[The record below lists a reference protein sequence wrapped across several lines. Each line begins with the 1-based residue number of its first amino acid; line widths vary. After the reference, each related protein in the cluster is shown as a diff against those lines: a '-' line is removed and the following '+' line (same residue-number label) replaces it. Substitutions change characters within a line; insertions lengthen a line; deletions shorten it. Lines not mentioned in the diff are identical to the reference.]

1 MCGIAG
7 IFRRR
12 GVDGSGPR
20 RLRAMTDTILHRGPD
35 DYGYLLLDS
44 RAGSF
49 TLGQSLALD
58 RRCDVLLGSRRLS
71 IIDTSPAGRQPMTSE
86 ERDIFVVVNGEIF
99 NYLELRRDLQA
110 EGHRFS
116 SASDTEVIV
125 HAYEEW
131 GPDCVNRFNGMW
143 AFALWDQRRRRLFC
157 SRDRFGA
164 KPFYYFVDDD
174 VFVFAS
180 EIKAVLQG
188 LPRRPS
194 PNWGP
199 IHAFV
204 RWNTLCQSDETL
216 FEGIR
221 RLPAAHNLLVSSDR
235 TETTSYWSY
244 DSQSQE
250 YDYRRPEETFAGLL
264 DDAVRLRLRSD
275 VPIGIALSGG
285 MDSTAITALARRHLG
300 SGALKVF
307 TAEFPGTRHDERRHA
322 ELVARR
328 FGAEFNVT
336 DYRPKSLTEDLRR
349 VTWHMDHPASSGQ
362 ILPRWQLMELAA
374 RHVKVILEGQGSDE
388 MLAGY
393 PGRYFGPWFRDELH
407 NLTSRDLLR
416 ASARIVTA
424 MVEKYRRSE
433 RHPLRAVVSR
443 LFPMLQPRRRMLA
456 ASERALTPAF
466 RELGRRSTGRL
477 PDAPHHRDRL
487 TNALLDDHS
496 RGMLPRLLM
505 FGDAISMGWSL
516 ESRMPF
522 LDYRLV
528 EFVFGLPTRWK
539 YDGIESKIIL
549 KRSLKDVLP
558 SEILARKDKIGF
570 GTPIDQWIDDCL
582 DSEVRPLLL
591 SSRARS
597 RGIFDSAEIEKALA
611 RFIGGDT
618 AIAGSIFAWIS
629 IEIWFQECIDGE
641 GAAARRPSPAGARG
655 RPSSHGLP
663 GAVTRA

>member
-12 GVDGSGPR
+12 GLDGSGPR
-20 RLRAMTDTILHRGPD
+20 RLRVMTDTILHRGPD

-44 RAGSF
+44 RDGSF
-49 TLGQSLALD
+49 TLGQEVTLD

-71 IIDTSPAGRQPMTSE
+71 IIDTSPAGRQPMTNE
-86 ERDIFVVVNGEIF
+86 ERDVFVVFNGEIY

-110 EGHRFS
+110 QGHRFS
-116 SASDTEVIV
+116 SDSDTEVIV

-131 GPDCVNRFNGMW
+131 GPSCVKRFNGMW
-143 AFALWDQRRRRLFC
+143 AFALWDQRRHRLFC

-164 KPFYYFVDDD
+164 KPFYYFIDDD

-188 LPRRPS
+188 LPRRAS

-199 IHAFV
+199 IYAFLK
-204 RWNTLCQSDETL
+204 WNTLCHTDETL
-216 FEGIR
+216 FGDIR
-221 RLPAAHNLLVSSDR
+221 RLPAAHSLLVSSDL
-235 TETTSYWSY
+235 TEMTPYWCY
-244 DSQSQE
+244 DSQTQE
-250 YDYRRPEETFAGLL
+250 YDYRRPEETFAHLL

-275 VPIGIALSGG
+275 VPVGIALSGG
-285 MDSTAITALARRHLG
+285 MDSSSVTALASRHLG
-300 SGALKVF
+300 RSALKVF

-328 FGAEFNVT
+328 FGAEFHVT
-336 DYRPKSLTEDLRR
+336 DYRLKSLTEDLRR

-362 ILPRWQLMELAA
+362 VLPRWQLMELAA

-393 PGRYFGPWFRDELH
+393 LDRYFGPWFRDELH
-407 NLTSRDLLR
+407 NLTPRDLLR
-416 ASARIVTA
+416 VSGRLTA
-424 MVEKYRRSE
+424 AIIERYRRSGWN
-433 RHPLRAVVSR
+433 PLRAVAGR
-443 LFPMLQPRRRMLA
+443 LFPMIQRHRRMFA

-466 RELGRRSTGRL
+466 RELGRQSAGRP
-477 PDAPHHRDRL
+477 PDEPRRGDRL
-487 TNALLDDHS
+487 TNALLNDHS
-496 RGMLPRLLM
+496 QDILPRLLM

-516 ESRMPF
+516 ESRLPF

-528 EFVFGLPTRWK
+528 EFVFGLPARWK
-539 YDGIESKIIL
+539 FDGIESKIIL
-549 KRSLKDVLP
+549 KRALKDVLP
-558 SEILARKDKIGF
+558 SDILARKDKIGF
-570 GTPIDQWIDDCL
+570 GTPIDQWIRNCL

-591 SSRARS
+591 YSRARS

-611 RFIGGDT
+611 RFGGGDT
-618 AIAGSIFAWIS
+618 AIASLIFSWIS
-629 IEIWFQECIDGE
+629 IEIWFQVFIDGE
-641 GAAARRPSPAGARG
+641 GTAACRP
-655 RPSSHGLP
+655 
-663 GAVTRA
+663 